1 VEPELLTL
9 TLTLTLALAL
19 ALALAL
25 TLTLTKPQ
33 ARYYAWS
40 RSCGEADA
48 RVDIASLQQAR
59 SL

>member
-1 VEPELLTL
+1 MEPELLTL
-9 TLTLTLALAL
+9 TLTL